1 MPRKKKKITRKLKK
15 SSRVPGRSASIKLA
29 KSHLGFKFSESY
41 ISLILGI
48 LVVLVASILVFTFSK
63 NRTYD
68 RINTA
73 VSTYQELTTSDQHQE
88 NSKKTYEVKS
98 GDSLWAIAEKVYGS
112 GYNWVDIASA
122 NKLKNPGAINAGDS
136 LTIPEVKK
144 IVVENSSAQNSTT
157 SITDSSYTIQSGD
170 NLWDIAVR
178 RYGDGYKWPE
188 IARLNNVPNPNLIYS
203 GNTLKLPN

>member
-73 VSTYQELTTSDQHQE
+73 VFIKQKVTNSDQHQE
-88 NSKKTYEVKS
+88 KPKKKNEVKS
-98 GDSLWAIAEKVYGS
+98 EENLWAYQRKIYIAGT
-112 GYNWVDIASA
+112 N
-122 NKLKNPGAINAGDS
+122 
-136 LTIPEVKK
+136 
-144 IVVENSSAQNSTT
+144 
-157 SITDSSYTIQSGD
+157 
-170 NLWDIAVR
+170 
-178 RYGDGYKWPE
+178 
-188 IARLNNVPNPNLIYS
+188 
-203 GNTLKLPN
+203 

>member
-73 VSTYQELTTSDQHQE
+73 ASTYQKMTTFDKPHE
-88 NSKKTYEVKS
+88 KSKKTYKIKNRNN
-98 GDSLWAIAEKVYGS
+98 LLAIALKV
-112 GYNWVDIASA
+112 
-122 NKLKNPGAINAGDS
+122 
-136 LTIPEVKK
+136 
-144 IVVENSSAQNSTT
+144 
-157 SITDSSYTIQSGD
+157 
-170 NLWDIAVR
+170 
-178 RYGDGYKWPE
+178 
-188 IARLNNVPNPNLIYS
+188 
-203 GNTLKLPN
+203 

>member
-73 VSTYQELTTSDQHQE
+73 VSTYQKLTTSDQHQE
-88 NSKKTYEVKS
+88 KFKKTYEVKY
-98 GDSLWAIAEKVYGS
+98 GDSLLAIAEKYFGT
-112 GYNWVDIASA
+112 GYNCVDIASA
-122 NKLKNPGAINAGDS
+122 
-136 LTIPEVKK
+136 TQFKK
-144 IVVENSSAQNSTT
+144 
-157 SITDSSYTIQSGD
+157 
-170 NLWDIAVR
+170 
-178 RYGDGYKWPE
+178 
-188 IARLNNVPNPNLIYS
+188 
-203 GNTLKLPN
+203 